1 VKRNQAAKKGMQ
13 TKRQNGCIAQRF
25 AKHAGADVAQMVRL
39 AALRALMIDWR

>member
-25 AKHAGADVAQMVRL
+25 AKHAGADVTWMMRFT
-39 AALRALMIDWR
+39 AL